1 MLTRVLRSRHLDERD
16 GGFTLVELLVTMFVL
31 GILGTMVLAISISSL
46 KTARTTQNRVV
57 GTSQAQAATERMAK
71 DLRSAD
77 PLVAADANDVTAK
90 VYRSG
95 HCEIHRWYVSAGKL
109 LQDTQKY
116 GASTSCSTASGTPSA
131 ATTQTLVDKV
141 VNAAG
146 TPVFTFARWDTT
158 ANPPAL
164 FTMTAPVPAANVSL
178 VDRVTVVIDAYQPEN
193 HAPVVVQSAIDLRNV
208 VTNS

>member
-1 MLTRVLRSRHLDERD
+1 MLTSALRRQRD
-16 GGFTLVELLVTMFVL
+16 GRDEGFTLVELLVTMFVL
-31 GILGTMVLAISISSL
+31 GILGAMVLSISISAL
-46 KTARTTQNRVV
+46 KTSRTTQNRVV
-57 GTSQAQAATERMAK
+57 GTSQAQAATERISK

-95 HCEIHRWYVSAGKL
+95 HCEIHRWYVSGGSL

-116 GASTSCSTASGTPSA
+116 GASTNCATASGTPSA
-131 ATTQTLVDKV
+131 VTTQTLVQTV
-141 VNAAG
+141 LNGAT
-146 TPVFTFARWDTT
+146 TPIFTFARWDTT

-164 FTMTAPVPAANVSL
+164 FTMPAPVPAANVSL
-178 VDRVTVVIDAYQPEN
+178 VDRVTVVIDASQPEN
-193 HAPVVVQSAIDLRNV
+193 HAPVVVQSAVDLRNV